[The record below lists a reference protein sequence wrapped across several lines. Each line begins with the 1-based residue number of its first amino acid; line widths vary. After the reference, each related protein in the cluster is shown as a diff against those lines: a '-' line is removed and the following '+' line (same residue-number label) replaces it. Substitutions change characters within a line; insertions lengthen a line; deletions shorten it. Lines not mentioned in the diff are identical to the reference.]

1 LRRAQDKIVAGSVGG
16 KEERRGERRLK
27 NVTTIPPT
35 TLFPPFSILLPLAL
49 PTPLYVAVRRGAERQ
64 SEGVLTAAADR
75 IVPFLSVENPVDKFT
90 KFFEWRED

>member
-1 LRRAQDKIVAGSVGG
+1 MRRAQDKIVAGSVGG

-49 PTPLYVAVRRGAERQ
+49 PTPLHVAVRRGAGRQ

-75 IVPFLSVENPVDKFT
+75 IVPFLSVENPFDKFT
-90 KFFEWRED
+90 EFFEC

>member
-1 LRRAQDKIVAGSVGG
+1 MRRAQDKIVAGSVGG

>member
-1 LRRAQDKIVAGSVGG
+1 VGRRKGG
-16 KEERRGERRLK
+16 RKEIEKLHH
-27 NVTTIPPT
+27 NPT

-49 PTPLYVAVRRGAERQ
+49 PTPLYVAVRRGAGRQ

-90 KFFEWRED
+90 KFFHLQLGQIVEQAQKW

>member
-1 LRRAQDKIVAGSVGG
+1 M
-16 KEERRGERRLK
+16 K

-49 PTPLYVAVRRGAERQ
+49 PTPLHVAVRRGAGRQ

-90 KFFEWRED
+90 EFFEWRED